1 MGGIR
6 KPEGD
11 SGKTRVD
18 LRFAETADLEELT
31 LDEGDG
37 HGDHGLALVVI
48 AHPERRSLGRRYDLT
63 RGHTLRIGRS
73 PECEIDLPDAPL
85 LSREHALVRW
95 DDSGIWVED
104 LNSTNG
110 TFVNEA
116 RIEGRHILTSGDR
129 VQCGGVHFKFLM
141 EHDVEAAYFETL
153 HRLALQ
159 DPLTG
164 IANRRLFDEELQRE
178 FARALRHGRNLSLIL
193 FDIDNFKEINDR
205 QGHACGDLV
214 LQHIARTG
222 REQMRREELFG
233 RLGGDEFGIL
243 CPEADSGGAAVL
255 AERLRSAIS
264 CAPVTVEGEEAPPRI
279 TCSFGV
285 AQFDPAMETAEAL
298 FEAADQALYRS
309 KNGGRNRISIHSGHG
324 EGAPI
329 RPGEG
334 H

>member
-6 KPEGD
+6 NSEGD
-11 SGKTRVD
+11 SGKTRSD
-18 LRFAETADLEELT
+18 LRFAETDVLEEVMPART
-31 LDEGDG
+31 KEPEG
-37 HGDHGLALVVI
+37 HGLALVVI
-48 AHPERRSLGRRYDLT
+48 AHPERRFLGRRYDLP
-63 RGHTLRIGRS
+63 RGHSLRIGRS
-73 PECEIDLPDAPL
+73 PECEINLPDAPL
-85 LSREHALVRW
+85 LSREHALIRW

-104 LNSTNG
+104 LDSTNG
-110 TFVNEA
+110 TFINET
-116 RIEGRHILTSGDR
+116 RIENHHLLTSGDR
-129 VQCGGVHFKFLM
+129 IECGGIHFKFLQ

-164 IANRRLFDEELQRE
+164 IANRRLFDEELHRE

-193 FDIDNFKEINDR
+193 FDIDNLKEINDR
-205 QGHACGDLV
+205 QGHVCGDLV
-214 LQHIARTG
+214 LQYIARTG

-264 CAPVTVEGEEAPPRI
+264 GTPITVEGEEVPLRI

-309 KNGGRNRISIHSGHG
+309 KNGGRNRISIHSGRGREPRHRHVP
-324 EGAPI
+324 A
-329 RPGEG
+329 
-334 H
+334 